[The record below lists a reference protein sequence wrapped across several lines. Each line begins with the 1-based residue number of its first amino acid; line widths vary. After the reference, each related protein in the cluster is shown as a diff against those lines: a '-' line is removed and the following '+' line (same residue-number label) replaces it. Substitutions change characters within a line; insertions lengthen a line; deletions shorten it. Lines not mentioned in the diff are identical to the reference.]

1 MIISASFSKP
11 TKLCEEKFSKKYLR
25 AKAKL
30 NSSQSSKEYSI
41 EFFTETQ
48 TFHAHFSSEELDTF
62 IEENA
67 GITFKNCL
75 IKTESKEITI
85 LSNKKGKITR
95 LEKTLLQNQ
104 TEPSILSSN
113 NKNSALKNI
122 MNCEKSKLLKNGQK
136 TKNYLIMEGTP
147 VPFLVHLGVMTDSG
161 KIISSRY
168 DKFRQIN
175 RFLEFIDDIFPS
187 LEKSLFTDKKQTRS
201 LKICDFGC
209 GKSYLTFA
217 VHYYF
222 TQIKKINVEITGLD
236 LKKDVIEFCNKTAR
250 ILNCDGLKFSYGNI
264 SDYNQS
270 EAPDLV
276 ITLHACDTATDFAL
290 DYAIKKNAKA
300 ILSVPC
306 CQHEINAQLDENLK
320 EWKKTSLIPEE
331 FSELLK
337 FGLIKEKFSA
347 LLTDALRAKYL
358 ENSGYQVQVLEFT
371 DDSTTPKNILIRAV
385 KKNEKTQI
393 IQKSESKNSIE
404 NRLNIFPTLKKLLE

>member
-41 EFFTETQ
+41 EFFTEKQ
-48 TFHAHFSSEELDTF
+48 TFHAHFSSEELNTF

-113 NKNSALKNI
+113 DKNSALKNI

-201 LKICDFGC
+201 LKSVISDAE
-209 GKSYLTFA
+209 KVTSHLP
-217 VHYYF
+217 F
-222 TQIKKINVEITGLD
+222 TIILLR
-236 LKKDVIEFCNKTAR
+236 LKK
-250 ILNCDGLKFSYGNI
+250 SM
-264 SDYNQS
+264 
-270 EAPDLV
+270 
-276 ITLHACDTATDFAL
+276 
-290 DYAIKKNAKA
+290 
-300 ILSVPC
+300 
-306 CQHEINAQLDENLK
+306 
-320 EWKKTSLIPEE
+320 
-331 FSELLK
+331 
-337 FGLIKEKFSA
+337 
-347 LLTDALRAKYL
+347 
-358 ENSGYQVQVLEFT
+358 
-371 DDSTTPKNILIRAV
+371 
-385 KKNEKTQI
+385 
-393 IQKSESKNSIE
+393 SK
-404 NRLNIFPTLKKLLE
+404 

>member
-85 LSNKKGKITR
+85 LANKKGKITR
-95 LEKTLLQNQ
+95 LEKMISQNQ
-104 TEPSILSSN
+104 DEPSIFSSK

-122 MNCEKSKLLKNGQK
+122 INSEKTKLLTNGQK
-136 TKNYLIMEGTP
+136 TKNYIIKEGKP

-175 RFLEFIDDIFPS
+175 RFLEFIDDIFPV
-187 LEKSLFTDKKQTRS
+187 LKKNIFTDEKQSRP

-236 LKKDVIEFCNKTAR
+236 LKKDVIEFCNKTAG
-250 ILNCDGLKFSYGNI
+250 ILNCEGLKFSYGNI
-264 SDYNQS
+264 SDYDQN
-270 EAPDLV
+270 EEPDLV

-290 DYAIKKNAKA
+290 DYAVKKNATA

-320 EWKKTSLIPEE
+320 KWKKSSLIPEE
-331 FSELLK
+331 FKELLK

-358 ENSGYQVQVLEFT
+358 EQKGFQVQVLEFT
-371 DDSTTPKNILIRAV
+371 DDSATPKNILIRAV
-385 KKNEKTQI
+385 KKTEKPEI
-393 IQKSESKNSIE
+393 LQKSESKDSIE
-404 NRLNIFPTLKKLLE
+404 NRLNIFPTLQKLLS